1 MSIYGNCF
9 VKKANP
15 IQESLYNDIDSIALS
30 LESVVYNE
38 YLETSYFIESCTDL
52 EERKYL
58 EEKSQILLEVSFKD
72 IKDKVVKIFKLL
84 VEKIKQLLQR
94 IKELFNSKKKQ
105 KAKDQMDKVKRENV
119 TIDTFS
125 TPRKI
130 TSNSNIYNQPDSTSN
145 DQSKEPEKDIAKEA
159 IFNQNI
165 KIINKIMDNRFLYFD
180 CSNYM
185 DKDAQSNISSLK
197 NYVNDSISKLEDY
210 LTFSDPEKVQ
220 YYDMD
225 PEKAKRYADRKLDKV
240 KNMFPNN
247 YMDFFIIKPEYVSNG
262 KSKLI
267 FTYGKN
273 DDREAVIHIYKLE
286 ETIDNDLN
294 DILEKNRIKIENI
307 KDFDQNYKKIEQF
320 IAYQIAFDNYNYLSN
335 ISSNLSRAINDIS
348 KYIYKYLTQTEEK
361 KGTDENYMRSY
372 PREGFEKLNKF
383 LTGLIGI
390 LRTNISVIS
399 ILIKFESKRFSSAC
413 NAADVLASLVLK

>member
-1 MSIYGNCF
+1 MSIYGNYITKP
-9 VKKANP
+9 VQEAENH
-15 IQESLYNDIDSIALS
+15 IQNLDSIMYS
-30 LESVVYNE
+30 LESVAYNE
-38 YLETSYFIESCTDL
+38 YLHTTSLLESCLD
-52 EERKYL
+52 ESEKQYL

-72 IKDKVVKIFKLL
+72 IKDKIVRVFKFL

-105 KAKDQMDKVKRENV
+105 KAKDQMNKVKRENV
-119 TIDTFS
+119 TVDTFS

-130 TSNSNIYNQPDSTSN
+130 TSN
-145 DQSKEPEKDIAKEA
+145 DQSKESEKDIAKEA

-165 KIINKIMDNRFLYFD
+165 KIINKIMDNKFLYFN
-180 CSNYM
+180 CYNYM
-185 DKDAQSNISSLK
+185 DKDAESNISGLK
-197 NYVNDSISKLEDY
+197 NYVNDSISKFEDY

-220 YYDMD
+220 YYDID
-225 PEKAKRYADRKLDKV
+225 PEKAKRRADRKLDQV
-240 KNMFPNN
+240 KNMFSNN

-262 KSKLI
+262 KNKLI

-273 DDREAVIHIYKLE
+273 DNREAAIHIYKLE

-320 IAYQIAFDNYNYLSN
+320 IDYQIAFDNYNYLSN

-390 LRTNISVIS
+390 LRTNISAIS
-399 ILIKFESKRFSSAC
+399 ILIKFESRRFSSAC
-413 NAADVLASLVLK
+413 NAANVLASLVLK